1 MMEHNTEK
9 LLSAIGDVDAAY
21 LEEALDFDAAN
32 AGRKRAARF
41 PKLSAACVAVL
52 VILGVSVTA
61 FAVSRLPLS
70 WRDIFSPEQ
79 TVIGD
84 GDETPVVSQQQ
95 PTAAAEELH
104 IRVEKVISDE
114 RTLYLLY
121 SVKANEGAVLD
132 QSGQFADFELY
143 FPGQMM
149 SGAYVSSFLPRKE
162 GVPENELEGV
172 VYANWQPGS
181 SANGLVMTFAN
192 WQEKRWFDDETI
204 DFNVARLPKLS
215 QSQLPQHLEYLWQPG
230 DADIPLPYGGLSI
243 CNAGWENGVLQMVM
257 KGPVNQN
264 ISYPENWYF
273 VDTRTDTIIY
283 PESRAMFYTP
293 GTLDPSITDTD
304 WNYIW
309 EFVLVDKETLPY
321 LELHWGGKYIFTT
334 VLPGHWKVTLD
345 ETPVTVQSEVLA
357 ESVSLSYGG
366 EVLTAEKIECSKLSM
381 AVYFADYVDST
392 TGILSAFKAFDADGA
407 PIPCDWSFIA
417 EQTDDSCMIWTR
429 FDEPMEPER
438 ICTLTVPRNPL
449 RKRQNKRGAASPLFC
464 RLLSS
469 GTARRPPHRRN
480 AEFSRA
486 VLQGAA
492 RFAIMVPS
500 WMARRDRLWAT
511 AIFC

>member
-1 MMEHNTEK
+1 MMDHKTDK
-9 LLSAIGDVDAAY
+9 LASAIGDIDTTY
-21 LEEALDFDAAN
+21 LEEALDYGSAHAK
-32 AGRKRAARF
+32 RKRIRCF
-41 PKLSAACVAVL
+41 PKLSAACFAAL
-52 VILGVSVTA
+52 IILGVSVTA

-79 TVIGD
+79 TAIGD
-84 GDETPVVSQQQ
+84 EDETSVISQQQ
-95 PTAAAEELH
+95 PAAATEELQ
-104 IRVEKVISDE
+104 INVEKVISDE

-121 SVKANEGAVLD
+121 GLKANEGAVLD
-132 QSGQFADFELY
+132 QDGQFTDFELY
-143 FPGQMM
+143 FPSKMM
-149 SGAYVSSFLPRKE
+149 SGAYVSYFLDRKD

-172 VYANWQPGS
+172 VYADWQPGDS
-181 SANGLVMTFAN
+181 TNGLVINLSN
-192 WQEKRWFDDETI
+192 WQEKTWFDDVTI
-204 DFNVARLPKLS
+204 DFDVAKMVENAGENARLPKLS

-357 ESVSLSYGG
+357 ENVSLPYGG
-366 EVLTAEKIECSKLSM
+366 ETLTAERIECSKLSM
-381 AVYFADYVDST
+381 AVYFADYIDST
-392 TGILSAFKAFDADGA
+392 TGILSAFKAFDEDGKS
-407 PIPCDWSFIA
+407 IPCDWSFIA
-417 EQTDDSCMIWTR
+417 DQTDDSCMVWTR
-429 FDEPMEPER
+429 FDEPMELESVYK
-438 ICTLTVPRNPL
+438 LTFNE
-449 RKRQNKRGAASPLFC
+449 K
-464 RLLSS
+464 
-469 GTARRPPHRRN
+469 T
-480 AEFSRA
+480 
-486 VLQGAA
+486 
-492 RFAIMVPS
+492 
-500 WMARRDRLWAT
+500 
-511 AIFC
+511 IFTR

>member
-1 MMEHNTEK
+1 MDHKTDK
-9 LLSAIGDVDAAY
+9 LISAIGDMDTAY
-21 LEEALDFDAAN
+21 LEEALDYGSTKAS
-32 AGRKRAARF
+32 RKRIRRF

-52 VILGVSVTA
+52 VILGLSVTA
-61 FAVSRLPLS
+61 FAISRIPLS
-70 WRDIFSPEQ
+70 WRDIFSSSQ

-84 GDETPVVSQQQ
+84 EDEVPVVSQQQ
-95 PTAAAEELH
+95 QAVPTEEMQ
-104 IRVEKVISDE
+104 IKIEKVISDE
-114 RTLYLLY
+114 RRVYLLY

-132 QSGQFADFELY
+132 QQGHFAELDLY

-149 SGAYVSSFLPRKE
+149 SGAYVSYFLERKE

-172 VYANWQPGS
+172 VHADWQPGD
-181 SANGLVMTFAN
+181 SANGLVMNLSN
-192 WQEKRWFDDETI
+192 WQEKKWFDDVTI
-204 DFNVARLPKLS
+204 DFDVAEMVENAGENARLPKLS

-321 LELHWGGKYIFTT
+321 LKLHWGGKYIFTT

-357 ESVSLSYGG
+357 ENVPLSYAG
-366 EVLTAEKIECSKLSM
+366 ETILAKKIECSKLSM
-381 AVYFADYVDST
+381 AVYFDGFVDSAADT
-392 TGILSAFKAFDADGA
+392 WKFEIFDANGDL
-407 PIPCDWSFIA
+407 IPSRWGFIA
-417 EQTDDSCMIWTR
+417 ASNEDSCMFLTE
-429 FDEPMEPER
+429 FDEPIEPETV
-438 ICTLTVPRNPL
+438 CKLTYNGKTVFER
-449 RKRQNKRGAASPLFC
+449 
-464 RLLSS
+464 
-469 GTARRPPHRRN
+469 
-480 AEFSRA
+480 
-486 VLQGAA
+486 
-492 RFAIMVPS
+492 
-500 WMARRDRLWAT
+500 
-511 AIFC
+511 

>member
-84 GDETPVVSQQQ
+84 GDETPVISQQQ

-192 WQEKRWFDDETI
+192 WQEKRWFDHETI
-204 DFNVARLPKLS
+204 DFNVAEMVENAGENARLPQCQERS
-215 QSQLPQHLEYLWQPG
+215 RNGTVRYYWQPG
-230 DADIPLPYGGLSI
+230 DADVQLPCGASI
-243 CNAGWENGVLQMVM
+243 CNAGWEDGVLQLVM
-257 KGPVNQN
+257 KEPLG
-264 ISYPENWYF
+264 SDEWSASWETNWYF
-273 VDTRTDTIIY
+273 LDTRTDTVIY
-283 PESRAMFYTP
+283 PESHCHFGQP
-293 GTLDPSITDTD
+293 NEFDPDAT
-304 WNYIW
+304 
-309 EFVLVDKETLPY
+309 
-321 LELHWGGKYIFTT
+321 
-334 VLPGHWKVTLD
+334 
-345 ETPVTVQSEVLA
+345 
-357 ESVSLSYGG
+357 
-366 EVLTAEKIECSKLSM
+366 
-381 AVYFADYVDST
+381 
-392 TGILSAFKAFDADGA
+392 DADWRYLWRTW
-407 PIPCDWSFIA
+407 P
-417 EQTDDSCMIWTR
+417 
-429 FDEPMEPER
+429 
-438 ICTLTVPRNPL
+438 LT
-449 RKRQNKRGAASPLFC
+449 RKRSPIWSCTGAERRSPPPCFRGTGRSRWTKHPSLCRARCWQRAFPSPMAGRRSRRRKSNAPSCPWRCTSPIMWTPPPAFSARSGYLTRMV
-464 RLLSS
+464 RL
-469 GTARRPPHRRN
+469 
-480 AEFSRA
+480 SRA
-486 VLQGAA
+486 IGALSRSRPMTVA
-492 RFAIMVPS
+492 WSGRGSMSPWSRSAS
-500 WMARRDRLWAT
+500 AS
-511 AIFC
+511 

>member
-1 MMEHNTEK
+1 MMDHKTDK
-9 LLSAIGDVDAAY
+9 LISAIGDIDSAY
-21 LEEALDFDAAN
+21 LEEALDFDSAK
-32 AGRKRAARF
+32 AGRKRIRRF

-52 VILGVSVTA
+52 VILGLSVTA

-70 WRDIFSPEQ
+70 WRDVFSPSQ

-84 GDETPVVSQQQ
+84 NDEVPVVSQQQ
-95 PTAAAEELH
+95 PEQQQQQAVPTEEMQ
-104 IRVEKVISDE
+104 IKIEKVIADE

-132 QSGQFADFELY
+132 QKGHFFGFELY

-149 SGAYVSSFLPRKE
+149 SGAYVSYFLERKA

-172 VYANWQPGS
+172 VHANWQPGG
-181 SANGLVMTFAN
+181 SANGLVIDLSN
-192 WQEKRWFDDETI
+192 WQEKKWFDDVTI
-204 DFNVARLPKLS
+204 DFGVAEMVENAGENARLPKLL

-334 VLPGHWKVTLD
+334 VLPGQWKVTLD

-357 ESVSLSYGG
+357 ENVPLSYGG
-366 EVLTAEKIECSKLSM
+366 ETILAKKIECSKLSM
-381 AVYFADYVDST
+381 AVYFDSYVDST
-392 TGILSAFKAFDADGA
+392 ADTWRFEIFDANGD
-407 PIPCDWSFIA
+407 PIPSRWGFIA
-417 EQTDDSCMIWTR
+417 APNEGSCMFMTE
-429 FDEPMEPER
+429 FDEPIEPETV
-438 ICTLTVPRNPL
+438 CKLTYNGETVFER
-449 RKRQNKRGAASPLFC
+449 
-464 RLLSS
+464 
-469 GTARRPPHRRN
+469 
-480 AEFSRA
+480 
-486 VLQGAA
+486 
-492 RFAIMVPS
+492 
-500 WMARRDRLWAT
+500 
-511 AIFC
+511 

>member
-1 MMEHNTEK
+1 MDRKTDK
-9 LLSAIGDVDAAY
+9 LVSAIGDIDTAY
-21 LEEALDFDAAN
+21 LEEALDFNRTN
-32 AGRKRAARF
+32 ADRRKRTRF
-41 PKLSAACVAVL
+41 PKLSAACAAVL
-52 VILGVSVTA
+52 IILGVSVTA

-84 GDETPVVSQQQ
+84 EDETPVISQQQ
-95 PTAAAEELH
+95 PAAATEELQ
-104 IRVEKVISDE
+104 INVEKVISDE

-121 SVKANEGAVLD
+121 GLKANEGAVLD
-132 QSGQFADFELY
+132 RDGQFTDFELY
-143 FPGQMM
+143 FPSKMM
-149 SGAYVSSFLPRKE
+149 SGAYVSRFLERKA

-172 VYANWQPGS
+172 VYANWQPGD
-181 SANGLVMTFAN
+181 SANGLVINLSN
-192 WQEKRWFDDETI
+192 WQEKTWFDDVTI
-204 DFNVARLPKLS
+204 DFDVAKMVENAGENARLPKLS

-321 LELHWGGKYIFTT
+321 LEMHWGGKEIYTT
-334 VLPGHWKVTLD
+334 VLPGKWKVTLE
-345 ETPVTVQSEVLA
+345 ETPVTIASEVLA
-357 ESVSLSYGG
+357 EDVPLTYGG
-366 EVLTAEKIECSKLSM
+366 EELTAERIECSKLSV

-392 TGILSAFKAFDADGA
+392 TGILGAFRVFDADGK
-407 PIPCDWSFIA
+407 PIPCDWSFTA
-417 EQTDDSCMIWTR
+417 DQADDSCMIWTR
-429 FDEPMEPER
+429 FDEPMEPGSV
-438 ICTLTVPRNPL
+438 CKLTFNGETVFTR
-449 RKRQNKRGAASPLFC
+449 
-464 RLLSS
+464 
-469 GTARRPPHRRN
+469 
-480 AEFSRA
+480 
-486 VLQGAA
+486 
-492 RFAIMVPS
+492 
-500 WMARRDRLWAT
+500 
-511 AIFC
+511 